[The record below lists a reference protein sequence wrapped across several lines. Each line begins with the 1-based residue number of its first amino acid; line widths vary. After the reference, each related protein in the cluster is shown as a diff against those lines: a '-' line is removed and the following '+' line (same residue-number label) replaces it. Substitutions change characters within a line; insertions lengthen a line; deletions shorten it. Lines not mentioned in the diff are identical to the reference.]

1 PVPPALLH
9 LPAGRA
15 PVSAPVRLPLR
26 QRAAQ
31 GAADRP
37 HSGEGMS
44 QAAFLQ
50 DMDAAI
56 FGAFAGVGLADAAL
70 FKAGGA
76 GAGTACTVIVD
87 RNAQFF
93 DDVQQVAGR
102 RITID
107 LQKAEI
113 AN

>member
-1 PVPPALLH
+1 
-9 LPAGRA
+9 
-15 PVSAPVRLPLR
+15 
-26 QRAAQ
+26 
-31 GAADRP
+31 
-37 HSGEGMS
+37 MS

-113 AN
+113 ANSARGDTVTIGSEVFTLADRADTDDESVVRWVVVP